1 MLRYRSSIAREFT
14 AQRIGTW
21 RSFTCRY
28 QQQHHQQVY
37 LSAIV
42 LGNVIRNLSTHPAAF
57 SDENNYDTSDSTK
70 DGNTNN
76 IRSAGRRRELHL
88 SRLAVVR
95 PDLIDEWVPELNDV
109 DVSSV
114 PSSSSLT
121 VWWRCAA
128 CGENYQATV
137 RDRAVVDKGCPRC
150 STISSHHHQ
159 QQQKYQY
166 GVEKGSTTEIMGGTK
181 DASIP
186 SLAETHPTLASRWD
200 QEKNGLL
207 RPTDVTS
214 TSDLNVWWKPA
225 EGRPPHERSFRRP
238 VHAFVEVPY
247 SVEEQQEAQAALELD
262 ILQEIRRAAKIE
274 EARERD
280 TFPAAAHL
288 LDDLV
293 SQRRV
298 DTSVDGKTFSPL
310 FIKEQRNHQQT
321 LQEEELV
328 GDDIHRAIEMWEKS
342 LDVKLDPSYRPVFYF
357 TEACDGA
364 GVSRDEVLTTY
375 DRFVAWHKRQKRKKR
390 NDSCTKEDDNNN
402 DNNSNCN
409 NDNIVPSVITDP
421 DWIQHFTLNV
431 EDVVKDRFAPT
442 ARIVLPDITP
452 TVKQKQQEK
461 TLGEDTTTEG
471 GGVTR
476 RRVDSLPP
484 PPEEY
489 ESEIRTTFASRKYSY
504 PRRPPMPPHREDDI
518 TEGVPTM
525 TEDKQSKQEQEGYI
539 SSSSSQSALT
549 GEKKSTSTRKET
561 PAEAAFE
568 VVSLSASQSLTQEYT
583 TSTSDKNTLFD
594 ADEKDLHLR
603 SLLGPAAL
611 QSMTEEEA
619 RALQYNRGTPRP
631 RRTGRFRLRPPAE
644 VKVQRTSGLNATL
657 GLAPSFFTDK
667 EQSNEQ
673 QEQQQQQQV
682 IQAPGAPRK
691 VARPK
696 KKRQETDEKSSS
708 GNAVSSQE
716 KNS

>member
-1 MLRYRSSIAREFT
+1 MLRYRSGIVREFT
-14 AQRIGTW
+14 AQGIGAW
-21 RSFTCRY
+21 WSFTGRY
-28 QQQHHQQVY
+28 QQQYHQQVY
-37 LSAIV
+37 LSAI
-42 LGNVIRNLSTHPAAF
+42 LAGNTVRNSSTHPVAF
-57 SDENNYDTSDSTK
+57 SDENNYDTNEKSEESKTN
-70 DGNTNN
+70 NTNN
-76 IRSAGRRRELHL
+76 IKSNVRRRESHL

-114 PSSSSLT
+114 PSSSSIT

-137 RDRAVVDKGCPRC
+137 RDRAVVDKGCPHC
-150 STISSHHHQ
+150 SSIQ
-159 QQQKYQY
+159 QQQQTV
-166 GVEKGSTTEIMGGTK
+166 GNDTTTESMGK
-181 DASIP
+181 IIKEDASTP

-200 QEKNGLL
+200 YEKNGFLK
-207 RPTDVTS
+207 PTDVTS
-214 TSDLNVWWKPA
+214 TSELNVWWRPA
-225 EGRPPHERSFRRP
+225 EGRPSHERSFRRP
-238 VHAFVEVPY
+238 VHAFVEIPY
-247 SVEEQQEAQAALELD
+247 SVEEQREAQAALELD
-262 ILQEIRRAAKIE
+262 ILQQIRRAAKIE
-274 EARERD
+274 EAREQD

-293 SQRRV
+293 TKRSAN
-298 DTSVDGKTFSPL
+298 TSANTETSSSSPL
-310 FIKEQRNHQQT
+310 YGKGHRNHEHT

-328 GDDIHRAIEMWEKS
+328 GDDVHRAIEMWEKN

-375 DRFVAWHKRQKRKKR
+375 DRFVAWHKRQKGEKKSDSSTD
-390 NDSCTKEDDNNN
+390 NDNN
-402 DNNSNCN
+402 DNLPC
-409 NDNIVPSVITDP
+409 VLTDP
-421 DWIQHFTLNV
+421 DWLQHFTLNV

-442 ARIVLPDITP
+442 ARIVLPDIT
-452 TVKQKQQEK
+452 
-461 TLGEDTTTEG
+461 TTTGVKEKQEQEELRDENNTAAA

-489 ESEIRTTFASRKYSY
+489 ESEIRTTFPSRKNTY
-504 PRRPPMPPHREDDI
+504 PRRPPMPPNREDDI

-525 TEDKQSKQEQEGYI
+525 TMEKEYKQKQQQGEEHI
-539 SSSSSQSALT
+539 KSSSSSSQSTLS
-549 GEKKSTSTRKET
+549 GERKSSTRKEA

-568 VVSLSASQSLTQEYT
+568 VVSLSASQSLTQEYS

-594 ADEKDLHLR
+594 AEEKDLHLR

-631 RRTGRFRLRPPAE
+631 RRTGRFRLRPP
-644 VKVQRTSGLNATL
+644 VDTKVQRTGGLKATL
-657 GLAPSFFTDK
+657 GAASSYRTD
-667 EQSNEQ
+667 EEEQ
-673 QEQQQQQQV
+673 QQQQQQQQV

-696 KKRQETDEKSSS
+696 KKRQESDDNSNSSS
-708 GNAVSSQE
+708 NHAVSSQE
-716 KNS
+716 GSS